1 MKLKLNAYLD
11 KEDFWKIK
19 IWGIFDLTVFNKNQC
34 VTTDKIPQFERRR
47 KNEFQAESTHVTT
60 YLTLGSL
67 IIFSKY

>member
-34 VTTDKIPQFERRR
+34 VTADKIPQFERRR
-47 KNEFQAESTHVTT
+47 KNEFKSESTNITT
-60 YLTLGSL
+60 LSDLGQSYNIL
-67 IIFSKY
+67 

>member
-34 VTTDKIPQFERRR
+34 VTADKIPQFGRR
-47 KNEFQAESTHVTT
+47 KNEFKAESTHVTT

>member
-34 VTTDKIPQFERRR
+34 VTADKIPQFERRR
-47 KNEFQAESTHVTT
+47 KNEFKSESTHITT
-60 YLTLGSL
+60 LSDLGQSYNIL
-67 IIFSKY
+67 